1 MKKTTLFILILFVIQ
16 FLISCSVSR
25 ELKQERKDWNYNNWD
40 KEFKSRAFCLCQL
53 KGYENKNL
61 EKQLTENDNSYFSAL
76 GIAIFDDKLEQQ
88 INKEVETIRLDSIRS
103 DGSYPEDLKSLYQ
116 KRNVINHCLEFY
128 NSKRLDSLTNLQKKY
143 WKNIPSIINKVQ
155 EKIPT
160 Y

>member
-1 MKKTTLFILILFVIQ
+1 MKRSLLILIILIFN
-16 FLISCSVSR
+16 LTISCSSTR
-25 ELKQERKDWNYNNWD
+25 ELKEERKMWDFNNWD

-53 KGYENKNL
+53 KGYENKDV
-61 EKQLTENDNSYFSAL
+61 EKLLWDNDKSYYNAL
-76 GIAIFDDKLEQQ
+76 GIAIFDASLELQ
-88 INKEVETIRLDSIRS
+88 IKKEIELIRLDSINSEGR
-103 DGSYPEDLKSLYQ
+103 YPTDLKPLLQ

-143 WKNIPSIINKVQ
+143 WRSIPNIMNKIH